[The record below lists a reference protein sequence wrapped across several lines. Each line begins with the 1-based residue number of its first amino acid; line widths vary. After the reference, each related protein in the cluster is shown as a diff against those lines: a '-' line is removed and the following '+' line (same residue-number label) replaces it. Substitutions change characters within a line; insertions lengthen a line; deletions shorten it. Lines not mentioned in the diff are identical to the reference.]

1 MGTAEGSLQEAL
13 MAIFRGSRLGMGG
26 NGAYANIIENR
37 KHAFYYILNTYR

>member
-1 MGTAEGSLQEAL
+1 MGMAEGSLQEAL

-37 KHAFYYILNTYR
+37 KHVFYYILNTYR